1 MKLTAQVG
9 TEERPLTI
17 EHGDAPHTW
26 RVNDKLVEARRTAS
40 GWSLLVDGKIY
51 AVDVDPG
58 KADGELLVEVR
69 GLTVPVKVLDPRRQI
84 LETARKTHTRSSSG
98 PQPINAPM
106 PGKVVKILV
115 KPGDTVTL
123 GQPIAVVEAM
133 KMENEL
139 KAPRDGKITTVHV
152 SEGQAVDGQTALM
165 TIE

>member
-9 TEERPLTI
+9 TEERSLTV
-17 EHGDAPHTW
+17 EPGDAPNTW
-26 RVNDKLVEARRTAS
+26 RVNDKLVEARRTDS

-58 KADGELLVEVR
+58 KDGDLIVEVR
-69 GLTVPVKVLDPRRQI
+69 GMSVPVKVLDPRRQI
-84 LETARKTHTRSSSG
+84 LETARKTHARAASG
-98 PQPINAPM
+98 PQPVMAPM

-115 KPGDTVTL
+115 KAGDAVTV

-139 KAPRDGKITTVHV
+139 RAPRDGKIVAVHV
-152 SEGQAVDGQTALM
+152 AEGQAVDGQAALL